1 MARTESDVKSAGTA
15 AGGVEVIREVPV
27 AARATG
33 DPQVLGW
40 LVFVVGSTCLGLQL
54 TGFVPAATLGA
65 PLAIIFG
72 ATALGLLISAI
83 WAAYLGQTFVAGA
96 FGVFCGFWVS
106 YTALVLGLTHNWFAI
121 PEAAVKDTVV
131 AFLLAWAITM
141 LFLTIATARLPMAYT
156 VDVAL
161 VDAALW
167 ILLFANNSGN
177 ADLTKVGGVVVFAF
191 AALGAYIWLSAAD
204 QSLGGP
210 GYPLGRPARQ

>member
-1 MARTESDVKSAGTA
+1 MA
-15 AGGVEVIREVPV
+15 VPTKV
-27 AARATG
+27 TG

-54 TGFVPAATLGA
+54 VGYVPQATLGA
-65 PLAIIFG
+65 PLSIIFG
-72 ATALGLLISAI
+72 ATAFGLVVSAA
-83 WAAYLGQTFVAGA
+83 WAAYLGQTFVAAA
-96 FGVFCGFWVS
+96 FGVFAGFWIS
-106 YTALVLGLTHNWFAI
+106 YTALVLGLTHGWFAI
-121 PEAAVKDTVV
+121 SDAAVVGDTVL

-141 LFLTIATARLPMAYT
+141 ALLTVSTMRLPLAYT

-167 ILLFANNSGN
+167 ILFIANSG
-177 ADLTKVGGVVVFAF
+177 DDPTGLTKLAGGVVFVF

-210 GYPLGRPARQ
+210 GYPLGKPMRS